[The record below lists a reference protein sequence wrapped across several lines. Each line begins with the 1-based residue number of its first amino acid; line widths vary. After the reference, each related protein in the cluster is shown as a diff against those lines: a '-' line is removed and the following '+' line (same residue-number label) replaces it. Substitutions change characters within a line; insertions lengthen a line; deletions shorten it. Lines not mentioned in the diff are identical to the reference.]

1 MIGSLFAGIGGLE
14 LGLERAGFGPTRWQV
29 ESDPYA
35 RAVLARH
42 WPEADRSVIDV
53 RKAGAATLPPVD
65 LLCGGFPCQD
75 VSSAGK
81 RAGIKE
87 GTRSGLWL
95 QFRRIVAEL
104 RPRLVVVENVA
115 SGAALWV
122 PFVLGDL
129 RERGYR
135 ARALPLSARDVG
147 APHIRRRIFVLAVA
161 DGDRERD
168 QAARLAEGG
177 GAAGCQGGPCV
188 PGRDPL
194 GGYVADRDGDG
205 REGVG
210 LDVGVLGA
218 ARGGLAAPR
227 GAHVDRRDGAERA
240 LPDGDGDPGALAE
253 QRQPEGRAGALRDG
267 GDADARWGGEGRR
280 GPAQPGLGR
289 DAHGLSGGVDGH
301 RFPRAR
307 GLERGEWEPPPVIP
321 RDRDRRRQQRREAW
335 GWKDRLRCLGNA
347 VVPQCAHVAGLVLR
361 DWLDGC
367 AK

>member
-1 MIGSLFAGIGGLE
+1 VIGSLFAGIGGLE

-161 DGDRERD
+161 DRDGER
-168 QAARLAEGG
+168 R
-177 GAAGCQGGPCV
+177 AAGPV
-188 PGRDPL
+188 RSEGRTPRCSDPL
-194 GGYVADRDGDG
+194 GGHVADRDGDG

-210 LDVGVLGA
+210 LDVGVL
-218 ARGGLAAPR
+218 R
-227 GAHVDRRDGAERA
+227 
-240 LPDGDGDPGALAE
+240 
-253 QRQPEGRAGALRDG
+253 
-267 GDADARWGGEGRR
+267 GEGRR

-361 DWLDGC
+361 DWLDGG
-367 AK
+367 AE